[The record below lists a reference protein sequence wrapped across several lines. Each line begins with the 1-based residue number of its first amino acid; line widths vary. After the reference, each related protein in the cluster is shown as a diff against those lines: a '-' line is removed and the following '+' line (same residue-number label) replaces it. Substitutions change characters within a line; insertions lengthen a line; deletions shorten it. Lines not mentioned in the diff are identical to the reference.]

1 MSVQTTDSNGV
12 PLSVSSL
19 SDRNL
24 DSLQEGGAG
33 NNEEAG
39 VDLGRIAARVPVT
52 PRTPNSS
59 RRNFSRP
66 MRPEVLEARRSPF
79 RPSPESWAD
88 ATTEAL
94 AHLKATG
101 VISEVPE
108 VPQYAQARSSPSIGT
123 ISPSPVPPS
132 RGAENVLEISANSHF
147 KRVAPGVSLY
157 SPSPSE
163 QADLISPS
171 QQFQV
176 QQPSKLVRTPSDRS
190 TELPYRRTRE
200 MKQTHQRRDVTVYSP
215 TLSPD
220 YLARNEDDEQRPAQP
235 RAPSQPYRDEGSPC
249 HSTSGHADPLD
260 DLPRY
265 AAQSPPI
272 PGSIADSSPHTPHLS
287 ASQTHEKQGSL
298 TSDETILNLACYA
311 FPVVPTHRLVQML
324 PALQHSPQHRRMKEL
339 VASIEVDVQQSKW
352 DCERRRDDYPLNPPP
367 YGTTHS
373 PGREPINTG
382 ALYRGQRHQA
392 ERGFPG
398 TLRDDPSADEISSS
412 PVSASSPSMGTTYR
426 PQDPR
431 ASPAPRRRLE
441 EHRTFSPSPISSES
455 RPMSPAIDPTRLQ
468 SYRDDPTADRRLG
481 AITEDVPQDRQ
492 LLSLGHSS
500 GRNRRPTTEHVGR
513 DHLRRVRSRD
523 RDLSLRELLIPA
535 KSPPLIPL
543 PHHPDGRGSP
553 YHGNSE
559 PRQASAFGDRY
570 LSNYGSHPATRSPI
584 ATATTQYDG
593 TSAAASTVR
602 SPSQLSTVDD
612 PQDEPHDRMA
622 NVVSVR
628 TQHTEDDRASC
639 PAVRGE
645 SQHDEG
651 VTSDQDLK
659 VRGRGTVE
667 AAQSR
672 GPGTPVPNHP
682 SNLTTIT
689 TTVPKEANVTQVP
702 QRVVAPLIRPA
713 RSLRNPNAED
723 EAPLHID
730 ELNVPSRKPLSRM
743 EKALLRRV
751 EFGSHIDYTNLRVT

>member
-1 MSVQTTDSNGV
+1 M
-12 PLSVSSL
+12 SSL
-19 SDRNL
+19 SDQVSE
-24 DSLQEGGAG
+24 SLQGGGKG

-39 VDLGRIAARVPVT
+39 GRIGARVPAIA
-52 PRTPNSS
+52 RIPNSS

-66 MRPEVLEARRSPF
+66 MRPEVVEARRSPF
-79 RPSPESWAD
+79 RPSPESWAN

-94 AHLKATG
+94 AHLEATG
-101 VISEVPE
+101 VISDVPDVPEIPE
-108 VPQYAQARSSPSIGT
+108 VPKVPKSAQARSFPIIGT
-123 ISPSPVPPS
+123 ISSSPVPPN

-163 QADLISPS
+163 QAGLIPPS

-176 QQPSKLVRTPSDRS
+176 EQPSKQVRTPSDGS

-200 MKQTHQRRDVTVYSP
+200 KKQTHQRRNVTLYSP

-220 YLARNEDDEQRPAQP
+220 YLARNEDDEQKPAQP
-235 RAPSQPYRDEGSPC
+235 RAPSQPYRAEDTPC
-249 HSTSGHADPLD
+249 HSINGHADPLD

-272 PGSIADSSPHTPHLS
+272 PGSTADPSPHTLHLS
-287 ASQTHEKQGSL
+287 ASKTHEKQGSL
-298 TSDETILNLACYA
+298 ASDDTILNLACYA
-311 FPVVPTHRLVQML
+311 FPMVPTPRLVQML
-324 PALQHSPQHRRMKEL
+324 PALQYSPQNRRMKEL
-339 VASIEVDVQQSKW
+339 VASIEADIQQSRW

-373 PGREPINTG
+373 PGREPINIG
-382 ALYRGQRHQA
+382 ALYRSQRHQA

-398 TLRDDPSADEISSS
+398 TPSDDPSADEMPSS
-412 PVSASSPSMGTTYR
+412 PAPASSPSTGTTYS

-431 ASPAPRRRLE
+431 ASLAPWRRLG

-455 RPMSPAIDPTRLQ
+455 RPMSPAIDPTQLQ
-468 SYRDDPTADRRLG
+468 NYRDGATADRRLG
-481 AITEDVPQDRQ
+481 ALNEDVPQDRR
-492 LLSLGHSS
+492 LLSAGHSS

-513 DHLRRVRSRD
+513 DLLRRVRSRD
-523 RDLSLRELLIPA
+523 RDLSLRELSLPA
-535 KSPPLIPL
+535 KSPPSVPL
-543 PHHPDGRGSP
+543 PRHPDGHGSP

-559 PRQASAFGDRY
+559 PRQAGAFGDRY
-570 LSNYGSHPATRSPI
+570 LSNYGSHPARRSPT
-584 ATATTQYDG
+584 ATAITQYDG
-593 TSAAASTVR
+593 TSAAAGTVR
-602 SPSQLSTVDD
+602 STSQLSTIDG
-612 PQDEPHDRMA
+612 PQGEPHDRA
-622 NVVSVR
+622 VDAVSRR
-628 TQHTEDDRASC
+628 TQHTEDDGASC

-645 SQHDEG
+645 SQHEEG
-651 VTSDQDLK
+651 VTSDRDLK

-667 AAQSR
+667 AAQST

-682 SNLTTIT
+682 SNLTNIT
-689 TTVPKEANVTQVP
+689 TTVPKTVNVTQVP
-702 QRVVAPLIRPA
+702 QTVVAPLIRPA
-713 RSLRNPNAED
+713 RSSRNPNVED

-751 EFGSHIDYTNLRVT
+751 EFGSHVDYTNLQVT